1 MLCLDNVIQ
10 AHLFIPMNNSSSPLT
25 PRTYF
30 HLSKH
35 QHQHLQKLGQQLFE
49 TIQATRKSRQDVPS
63 TLLTVVRHPS
73 DVPDVTPVQK
83 KIYRLEQQVLAL
95 EKELAAMATTSTN
108 INPSPTTPQ
117 RKSLRPLDKE
127 GALHQENTLLRRQLH
142 KTTQEKQH
150 LATTLG
156 EMETKNNHLDA
167 KLQLFR
173 IELQRKDQQHEP
185 KDQPQNHHQQQQQS
199 SPSVALLGPVL
210 RQNERHHNSENQRLR
225 QLLDE
230 RNALTTHLKT
240 DLERMATER
249 MLSRKKNR
257 ALEQQIR
264 GLLVPRSGQ
273 YTSTTKESTHNN
285 TETIGGAQ
293 EPQLGVESD
302 HDDDEQSE
310 VPTGFLDI
318 WAEVLWGK

>member
-1 MLCLDNVIQ
+1 
-10 AHLFIPMNNSSSPLT
+10 MNTNS

-95 EKELAAMATTSTN
+95 EKELAAMATTTTTTTTT

-156 EMETKNNHLDA
+156 EMETKNNHFDA

-173 IELQRKDQQHEP
+173 IELQRKDQQNKPNKKPEP
-185 KDQPQNHHQQQQQS
+185 ENQEKQKQS
-199 SPSVALLGPVL
+199 ASPSVALLGPVL

-249 MLSRKKNR
+249 MLSREKNR

-264 GLLVPRSGQ
+264 GLLVQRSGQ

>member
-1 MLCLDNVIQ
+1 
-10 AHLFIPMNNSSSPLT
+10 MNNSSS

-73 DVPDVTPVQK
+73 DIPDITPVQK

-95 EKELAAMATTSTN
+95 EKELAAMATT
-108 INPSPTTPQ
+108 TTTTTTTMN

-173 IELQRKDQQHEP
+173 IELQRKDQQHEQPP
-185 KDQPQNHHQQQQQS
+185 KQKQQS
-199 SPSVALLGPVL
+199 ASPSVALLGPVL

-264 GLLVPRSGQ
+264 GLLVQRSGQ
-273 YTSTTKESTHNN
+273 YTTKESTHNN

>member
-1 MLCLDNVIQ
+1 
-10 AHLFIPMNNSSSPLT
+10 MNNSSS

-95 EKELAAMATTSTN
+95 EKELAATTTM
-108 INPSPTTPQ
+108 NPSPTTPQ

-156 EMETKNNHLDA
+156 EMETKIKHLDA

-173 IELQRKDQQHEP
+173 IELQRKDQQNKP
-185 KDQPQNHHQQQQQS
+185 VNPQHKPENKQQEHQQS
-199 SPSVALLGPVL
+199 ASPSVALLGPVL

-264 GLLVPRSGQ
+264 GLLVQRSGQ

>member
-1 MLCLDNVIQ
+1 
-10 AHLFIPMNNSSSPLT
+10 MNNSSS

-95 EKELAAMATTSTN
+95 EKELAATTTM
-108 INPSPTTPQ
+108 NPSPTTPQ

-156 EMETKNNHLDA
+156 EMETKIKHLDA

-173 IELQRKDQQHEP
+173 IELQRKDQQH
-185 KDQPQNHHQQQQQS
+185 QPQHQPQPEHNPKQQQQS
-199 SPSVALLGPVL
+199 ASPSVALLGPML
-210 RQNERHHNSENQRLR
+210 RQNERHHNNENQRLR

-264 GLLVPRSGQ
+264 GLLVQRSGQ

-318 WAEVLWGK
+318 WAEVLWGKWK

>member
-1 MLCLDNVIQ
+1 
-10 AHLFIPMNNSSSPLT
+10 MNNSSSPLT

-95 EKELAAMATTSTN
+95 EKELAATTTM
-108 INPSPTTPQ
+108 NPSPTTPQ

-173 IELQRKDQQHEP
+173 IELQRKDQQNKP
-185 KDQPQNHHQQQQQS
+185 VNPQHKPENKQQEHQQS
-199 SPSVALLGPVL
+199 ASPSVALLGPVL

-264 GLLVPRSGQ
+264 GLLVQRSGQ

>member
-1 MLCLDNVIQ
+1 
-10 AHLFIPMNNSSSPLT
+10 
-25 PRTYF
+25 
-30 HLSKH
+30 
-35 QHQHLQKLGQQLFE
+35 
-49 TIQATRKSRQDVPS
+49 
-63 TLLTVVRHPS
+63 
-73 DVPDVTPVQK
+73 
-83 KIYRLEQQVLAL
+83 
-95 EKELAAMATTSTN
+95 
-108 INPSPTTPQ
+108 
-117 RKSLRPLDKE
+117 
-127 GALHQENTLLRRQLH
+127 
-142 KTTQEKQH
+142 
-150 LATTLG
+150 
-156 EMETKNNHLDA
+156 METKNNHLDA

-173 IELQRKDQQHEP
+173 IELQRKDQQNERQHQP
-185 KDQPQNHHQQQQQS
+185 KPEHNPKQQQQS
-199 SPSVALLGPVL
+199 ASPSVALLGPVL
-210 RQNERHHNSENQRLR
+210 RQNERHHNNENQRLR

-264 GLLVPRSGQ
+264 GLLVQRSGQ